1 MAGKV
6 IVIVF
11 ALIAGVGAAAGYA
24 LIMESMEAPEQEK
37 RDQQIAELKTQL
49 ETMQADIQLLVKEQQ
64 EKSTDT
70 EVMGARVEA
79 VEKQVSKLREDVV
92 TRSSEQDRKLTG
104 SEIVSALKELRAED
118 KKAIR
123 ETIGRKERQDETK
136 QGEALVQR
144 AVLEHEISEA
154 IKKLSDNLSLTL
166 AQQQEMKEIGREF
179 VEKIVEAAEIAQE
192 REDPSY
198 VQVVR
203 KQLEKWVMKEVAE
216 NVLTAEQLD
225 KWRDMNDDVERVYPR
240 GY

>member
-11 ALIAGVGAAAGYA
+11 AMIAGIGAAAGYA
-24 LIMESMEAPEQEK
+24 LIMESMKAPEQEK
-37 RDQQIAELKTQL
+37 QEQQFAQLKSQL
-49 ETMQADIQLLVKEQQ
+49 ESVQADLHLLKKAQHSKESDA
-64 EKSTDT
+64 EII
-70 EVMGARVEA
+70 GARVEA
-79 VEKQVSKLREDVV
+79 VEKQVSKLHENAALHAG
-92 TRSSEQDRKLTG
+92 EKERKVSG

-118 KKAIR
+118 KKVIR
-123 ETIGRKERQDETK
+123 DTIGRKERQGEIK
-136 QGEALVQR
+136 QGEPFVQR
-144 AVLEHEISEA
+144 AALEHEITQA
-154 IKKLSDNLSLTL
+154 ITKLSDNLSLTL
-166 AQQQEMKEIGREF
+166 VQQQEMKEIGKEF
-179 VEKIVEAAEIAQE
+179 VEKIIEAAQVAQE

-225 KWRDMNDDVERVYPR
+225 KWRDMNDDVEKVYPR